1 MKFLMIHLID
11 EQVVPPTDSTDGEDP
26 AETRERDRWVA
37 EMESSGIK
45 RYGGHL
51 RPTRDARTVRV
62 RAGEVQVGEVLLG
75 DGPFAETKEQI
86 AGFDV
91 LECASMDEAIE
102 IAARHPTARK
112 GTFELRP
119 FWQ

>member
-1 MKFLMIHLID
+1 MKFLMIHYIN
-11 EQVVPPTDSTDGEDP
+11 EAAAFSTDGTDEEA
-26 AETRERDRWVA
+26 AEAEELDAWVA
-37 EMESSGIK
+37 EMEASGVK
-45 RYGGHL
+45 LYGGHL

-62 RAGEVQVGEVLLG
+62 RVGEVMVGDVLMG

-91 LECASMDEAIE
+91 IECASMDEAIE
-102 IAARHPTARK
+102 IASRHPTAK
-112 GTFELRP
+112 IGTFELRP

>member
-1 MKFLMIHLID
+1 MKFLMIHLIN
-11 EQVVPPTDSTDGEDP
+11 EAAVLPTDSADEEDP
-26 AETRERDRWVA
+26 AETKQRDAWVT
-37 EMESSGIK
+37 EMEASGIK
-45 RYGGHL
+45 RYGGRL

-62 RAGEVQVGEVLLG
+62 RAGEVVVGEVLLG

-86 AGFDV
+86 GGFDV

-102 IAARHPTARK
+102 IASRHPTARK